1 MDELSPRAR
10 ALLAAAHGADDPI
23 PGDVTRVRRGV
34 LLRIGSAG
42 FGATVFSF
50 SLQRAQAFLGLTAP
64 KFVAVVALAVGGSAA
79 YQHALRIRAP
89 EPHAP
94 VSMVVT
100 AKTAAPVSAN
110 AAPVVELVLAPE
122 LPMLA
127 QAGVSPQRAPKHQA
141 PRKALVQ
148 PPGASSLDA
157 EMRSVRGAD
166 TALRSGNLGAA
177 QGLLDEHAREFPSG
191 ALAEEREGLRIVL
204 GCQTQ
209 SSEGKRAAARFL
221 ERAPHSLLAGR
232 VRAACPQLTS
242 SSGGG

>member
-1 MDELSPRAR
+1 VDELSPRAR

-94 VSMVVT
+94 VSVVVI
-100 AKTAAPVSAN
+100 AKTAAPMPAN
-110 AAPVVELVLAPE
+110 AAPVVELVQASE
-122 LPMLA
+122 LPVLA

-148 PPGASSLDA
+148 PPGASSSSAVRPNRAKGSAPQLA
-157 EMRSVRGAD
+157 SSSVRRTRYWPVGCARHV
-166 TALRSGNLGAA
+166 RSSHRA
-177 QGLLDEHAREFPSG
+177 
-191 ALAEEREGLRIVL
+191 
-204 GCQTQ
+204 
-209 SSEGKRAAARFL
+209 RAAAEPTSSASVGRLTVVSSPNRKFPSAL
-221 ERAPHSLLAGR
+221 ERADALCETDLL
-232 VRAACPQLTS
+232 S
-242 SSGGG
+242 SVHNTERS